1 MRVGWGTREAL
12 VGTLVRDRDV
22 AAKGSFWKG
31 RRQRS
36 GAVLKRVGGGTGSET
51 RRRRGGGLRSS
62 SGDEGELSLKL
73 YGVAER

>member
-1 MRVGWGTREAL
+1 MRVGRGTREAL

-22 AAKGSFWKG
+22 AAKRSFWKG

-51 RRRRGGGLRSS
+51 RRRRGGLRSS